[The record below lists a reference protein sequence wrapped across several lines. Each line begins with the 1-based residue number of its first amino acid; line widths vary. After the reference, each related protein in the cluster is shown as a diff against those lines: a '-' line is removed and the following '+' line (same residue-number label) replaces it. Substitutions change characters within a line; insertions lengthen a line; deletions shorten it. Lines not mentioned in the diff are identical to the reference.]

1 MGATEVT
8 AFTVKDPNTL
18 QVSYYGNQGTQCGNN
33 PATYSTV
40 SVAVKYLRWQRVALC
55 RLLLR
60 GNVFV
65 HPLPLFFR
73 HGDVHLLELYLV
85 GFQKSN
91 HILLLLLDLE
101 RR

>member
-1 MGATEVT
+1 MGN
-8 AFTVKDPNTL
+8 K
-18 QVSYYGNQGTQCGNN
+18 GKQCGNN
-33 PATYSTV
+33 LATYPTV
-40 SVAVKYLRWQRVALC
+40 SVPIKYLRWQRVALR

-60 GNVFV
+60 RDVFV

-101 RR
+101 RRQRDAYLMQ

>member
-1 MGATEVT
+1 MYPGLHTHSIMGNKGKE
-8 AFTVKDPNTL
+8 
-18 QVSYYGNQGTQCGNN
+18 CGNGA
-33 PATYSTV
+33 ATYSTV
-40 SVAVKYLRWQRVALC
+40 SIPIKYLRWQRVALR

-60 GNVFV
+60 GNVFI